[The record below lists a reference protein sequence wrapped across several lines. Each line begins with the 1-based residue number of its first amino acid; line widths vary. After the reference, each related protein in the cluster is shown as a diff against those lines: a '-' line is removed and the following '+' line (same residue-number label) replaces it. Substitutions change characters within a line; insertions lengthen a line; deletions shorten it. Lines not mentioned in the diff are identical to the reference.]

1 MSARITLLAGALAVV
16 ALAFLP
22 LVGNAFVMHMLTI
35 ACYDVILATCWNL
48 LAGMTGQFSLAT
60 QTFAAIGA
68 YTTGMLLHYTHAP
81 IWVGITLATAVA
93 GFMGLVLGVLVLR
106 LRTIYLA
113 IATWAFAETVHITL
127 GAAYNYTRGELGL
140 SVPPLIKSLD
150 PRAYFEVFLLLA
162 ALVTLLAWW
171 IARSPLGTFM
181 RAIKD
186 DELRAE
192 SIGIDTTKVKVL
204 VFTLTSAIAGLAG
217 AFYAHYLVVLSP
229 NIADFS
235 VIGMIITMVVIGGL
249 GTVAAPLIGAPIVVV
264 LSESLTKYGEWDL
277 AIFAVIVILLM
288 RTSTGGII
296 DASRRLLAVFR
307 PAPQSP
313 TPPTQSSS

>member
-1 MSARITLLAGALAVV
+1 MSARIGRTLALGAAAVV

-22 LVGNAFVMHMLTI
+22 LVANAFVLHMFTI
-35 ACYDVILATCWNL
+35 ACYFIVLATCWNL

-68 YTTGMLLHYTHAP
+68 YSTGLLLHYAHAP
-81 IWVGITLATAVA
+81 IWLGIITATVVA
-93 GFMGLVLGVLVLR
+93 AICGLVLGVLVLR

-113 IATWAFAETVHITL
+113 IATWAFAETIHITL
-127 GAAYNYTRGELGL
+127 GAAYNITRGELGL
-140 SVPPLIKSLD
+140 SVPSLFSGLD
-150 PRAYFEVFLLLA
+150 PRPYFEVFLLLA
-162 ALVTLLAWW
+162 TLTTVLAWW
-171 IARSPLGTFM
+171 IAASPLGTFM

-192 SIGIDTTKVKVL
+192 SIGIDTTKVKLL
-204 VFTLTSAIAGLAG
+204 VFTLTSAVTGLAG

-249 GTVAAPLIGAPIVVV
+249 GSVAAPLIGAPIVIV
-264 LSESLTKYGEWDL
+264 LNESLTKYGEWDL
-277 AIFAVIVILLM
+277 AIFALIVIVLM
-288 RTSTGGII
+288 RTSTGGIVE
-296 DASRRLLAVFR
+296 AARKLQPSRRA
-307 PAPQSP
+307 S
-313 TPPTQSSS
+313 

>member
-1 MSARITLLAGALAVV
+1 MSARIGRTLALGAAAVV

-22 LVGNAFVMHMLTI
+22 LVTSAFVLHMFTI
-35 ACYDVILATCWNL
+35 ACYFIALATCWNL

-68 YTTGMLLHYTHAP
+68 YATGLLLHYTHAP
-81 IWVGITLATAVA
+81 IWLGIVTATVVA
-93 GFMGLVLGVLVLR
+93 AICGLVLGVLVLR

-127 GAAYNYTRGELGL
+127 GAAYNFTRGELGL
-140 SVPPLIKSLD
+140 SVPSLFSRLD
-150 PRAYFEVFLLLA
+150 PTPYFEVFLLLA
-162 ALVTLLAWW
+162 ALTTLLAWW
-171 IARSPLGTFM
+171 IATSPLGTFM

-192 SIGIDTTKVKVL
+192 SIGIDTTKVKLL
-204 VFTLTSAIAGLAG
+204 VFTLTSAVTGLAG
-217 AFYAHYLVVLSP
+217 ALYAHYLVVLSP

-249 GTVAAPLIGAPIVVV
+249 GSVAAPLIGAPIVI
-264 LSESLTKYGEWDL
+264 LLNESLAKYGEWDL
-277 AIFAVIVILLM
+277 AIFALIVILLM
-288 RTSTGGII
+288 RTSTGGIV
-296 DASRRLLAVFR
+296 AAARRLQPNRRA
-307 PAPQSP
+307 S
-313 TPPTQSSS
+313 

>member
-1 MSARITLLAGALAVV
+1 MSARVDRTVAFGALAAV
-16 ALAFLP
+16 ALAFVP
-22 LVGNAFVMHMLTI
+22 LAANAFVLHMLTI
-35 ACYDVILATCWNL
+35 ACYFIVLATCWNL

-68 YTTGMLLHYTHAP
+68 YSTGLLLHYTHAP
-81 IWVGITLATAVA
+81 IWLGIVSAVVVA
-93 GFMGLVLGVLVLR
+93 AICGLVLGVLVLR

-127 GAAYNYTRGELGL
+127 GAAYNITRGELGL
-140 SVPPLIKSLD
+140 AVAPLFPGLD
-150 PRAYFEVFLLLA
+150 PKPYFEVFLLLA
-162 ALVTLLAWW
+162 ALTTLLAWW

-192 SIGIDTTKVKVL
+192 SIGIDTTKVKLL
-204 VFTLTSAIAGLAG
+204 VFTLTSAVTGLAG

-249 GTVAAPLIGAPIVVV
+249 GTVAAPLLGAPIVVV
-264 LSESLTKYGEWDL
+264 LNESLTKYGEWDL
-277 AIFAVIVILLM
+277 AIFALIVILLM
-288 RTSTGGII
+288 RTSTGGIVE
-296 DASRRLLAVFR
+296 AARRLIHQPSR
-307 PAPQSP
+307 
-313 TPPTQSSS
+313 